1 MKKLLLRGDHHA
13 GMLKKTPLKRKDNPE
28 ADHYNIASGEMCREQ
43 KARAEECK

>member
-1 MKKLLLRGDHHA
+1 MTI
-13 GMLKKTPLKRKDNPE
+13 MLSASMLIKTPLKRKDNPE